1 MCHQPSHRKQYLI
14 IHLFSANIVVQAKSG
29 ATNPDGHKSLAEDE
43 IDVASCTDI
52 NTKEVL
58 IGGDTEDNRWANSLK
73 HL

>member
-1 MCHQPSHRKQYLI
+1 MCHHIENYIWLYI
-14 IHLFSANIVVQAKSG
+14 CLFSANVVVQAKSG

-43 IDVASCTDI
+43 IDVAGCTDT

>member
-1 MCHQPSHRKQYLI
+1 MQ
-14 IHLFSANIVVQAKSG
+14 ANSG

>member
-1 MCHQPSHRKQYLI
+1 MCHHIENYIWLYI
-14 IHLFSANIVVQAKSG
+14 CLFSVNVVVQAKSG

>member
-1 MCHQPSHRKQYLI
+1 MCHHIENEIWLYI
-14 IHLFSANIVVQAKSG
+14 LFSANIVVQAKSG

>member
-1 MCHQPSHRKQYLI
+1 MPSHRKLNLI
-14 IHLFSANIVVQAKSG
+14 ITLFSANIVVQANSG